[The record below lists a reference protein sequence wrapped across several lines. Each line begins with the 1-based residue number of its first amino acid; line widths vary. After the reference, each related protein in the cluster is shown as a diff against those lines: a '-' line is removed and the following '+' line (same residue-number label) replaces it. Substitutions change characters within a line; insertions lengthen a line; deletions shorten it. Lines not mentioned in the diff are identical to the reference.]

1 MVLGWGKGIGLEK
14 AKQEWEPGRGEVQI
28 IIVLFLSYRS

>member
-1 MVLGWGKGIGLEK
+1 MVSGWGKRVRLEK

-28 IIVLFLSYRS
+28 IIILFLSYRS